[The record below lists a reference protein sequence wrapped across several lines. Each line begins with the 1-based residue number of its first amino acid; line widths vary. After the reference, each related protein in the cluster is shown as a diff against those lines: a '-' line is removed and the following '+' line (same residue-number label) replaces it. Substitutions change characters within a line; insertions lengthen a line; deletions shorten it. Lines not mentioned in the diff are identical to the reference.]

1 MMSVNVWTL
10 FGSFFSTL
18 LLYLIYHY
26 FIGPYLTLQFYK
38 EQGLPTSFVP
48 LVGYVKSSLE
58 NAVKHGDFFH
68 SFKQLNHQDPRPQ
81 GFATSISGT
90 VVLWLIDP
98 ETIKEFYQNQDRY
111 YTKEIPG
118 FVFFYRLMSEGMLFT
133 EGQTWKRHR
142 RLASLAFNYE
152 FLKQSIP
159 DVVQTAD
166 SLLEG
171 MKERDLS
178 RFDMM
183 TEIQA
188 ITGEVVGRVFFGE
201 KLSSRTFKGE
211 SITRALT
218 IVITAV
224 SEETMSPAT
233 FLLSDRVLK
242 AGVFNRHRK
251 LHQEID
257 EFKVFIKSIV
267 QQKFKELDEQ
277 KDNPSRTESKA
288 SRSNLIELFWKQR
301 VQIPEE
307 AFTDEE
313 IVDEF
318 ITFFLAGM
326 DTTGH
331 LITHASY
338 YYLANPQTHQK
349 LLQEVSNV
357 FESPSE
363 VTIDSLNQ
371 MDNMTA
377 FMKEALRLASP
388 AMMIFMRLALKDHT
402 LANIKIKK
410 GTLVDIP
417 HKVNNSY
424 SGYHQSPEEF
434 IPERWI
440 DDDSKTK
447 KSVTENPH
455 IFTPFSGGGR
465 NCIGQHLAMN
475 EARIIFSLFL
485 KKFDFELADNEYKL
499 RFTNRF
505 TYEPYE
511 PIIYRVK
518 PKDH

>member
-1 MMSVNVWTL
+1 MISVNVWTL
-10 FGSFFSTL
+10 FGSFFGTF
-18 LLYLIYHY
+18 LLYLLYNY
-26 FIGPYLTLQFYK
+26 FISPFLTLQFYK
-38 EQGLPTSFVP
+38 KQGLSTSFVP
-48 LVGYVKSSLE
+48 LVGYLKSSFE
-58 NAVKHGDFFH
+58 NVLKHGDFYH
-68 SFKQLNHQDPRPQ
+68 SFKQLNQQDPRPQ
-81 GFATSISGT
+81 GFATSISST
-90 VVLWLIDP
+90 VVLWLVDP
-98 ETIKEFYQNQDRY
+98 EIIKEFYQNQERY

-118 FVFFYRLMSEGMLFT
+118 FVFFYRLLSQGMLFT

-159 DVVQTAD
+159 DVVQTTD
-166 SLLEG
+166 SFLEK

-183 TEIQA
+183 TEIQV

-201 KLSSRTFKGE
+201 KLSSRTFKGQ

-218 IVITAV
+218 ILITAV
-224 SEETMSPAT
+224 TEETLNSAN
-233 FLLSDRVLK
+233 FLLCDRVLK

-251 LHQEID
+251 LHREID
-257 EFKVFIKSIV
+257 EFKAFIESVV
-267 QQKFKELDEQ
+267 QQKFQELDEQ
-277 KDNPSRTESKA
+277 KENSSNTASST
-288 SRSNLIELFWKQR
+288 SRSNLIELFWNQR
-301 VQIPEE
+301 LQTPAE

-363 VTIDSLNQ
+363 VTIEALNQ

-377 FMKEALRLASP
+377 FMKETLRLTSP
-388 AMMIFMRLALKDHT
+388 VMILFMRLALKDHT

-417 HKVNNSY
+417 YMVNNSY
-424 SGYHQSPEEF
+424 SSYHQSPEEF

-440 DDDSKTK
+440 DDDSRTK
-447 KSVTENPH
+447 KSVSENPH

-485 KKFDFELADNEYKL
+485 KKFDFELADKEYKL
-499 RFTNRF
+499 RFIARF

-511 PIIYRVK
+511 PIIYRLT
-518 PKDH
+518 PKNY